1 MKDER
6 KEKVLSELRG
16 SIVEQISLFNKSL
29 KESDFSKMAK
39 AEAELKELETQYAD
53 LKATE
58 VFDEVGDEANPI
70 KAAIIKYWH
79 PVLSHKNIREDG
91 KLVRFELV
99 EDKMRQID
107 LVKLAKY
114 CGIKSD
120 WQYAIE
126 KFNQL
131 LTLRAA
137 NELKLTKKEIE
148 KICNSFYMNKLS
160 REVELGGTPDSNTQ
174 ICKQL
179 QKIVDD
185 MVFEDDGKGKNK
197 FKVNNHDV
205 AYLLMCYTKKNNK
218 KALTVSTAK
227 HSVVH
232 RLIMDVEHRVVCNK
246 VYGLDFKIAKDS
258 EQTAP
263 ATKKAEAEPKKVS
276 KKETKENAENV
287 TEVEKKSA

>member
-1 MKDER
+1 MTDER
-6 KEKVLSELRG
+6 KQKVLSELRNG
-16 SIVEQISLFNKSL
+16 IVEQIDVFNKSL
-29 KESDFSKMAK
+29 QESNFSAMAK

-53 LKATE
+53 VKATE
-58 VFDEVGDEANPI
+58 VFDEVGEAENPI
-70 KAAIIKYWH
+70 KAAIIKYWY

-91 KLVRFELV
+91 KLVKFELV

-107 LVKLAKY
+107 LVRLAKY
-114 CGIKSD
+114 CNIKAD

-160 REVELGGTPDSNTQ
+160 RQVELGGTPDSNTQ

-197 FKVNNHDV
+197 YKVNNHDI

-227 HSVVH
+227 NSVIH
-232 RLIMDVEHRVVCNK
+232 RLVMDVEHRIILGK
-246 VYGLDFKIAKDS
+246 VYGLDYKIAKDT
-258 EQTAP
+258 EPAP
-263 ATKKAEAEPKKVS
+263 KEVS
-276 KKETKENAENV
+276 KKETKKNAEKV
-287 TEVEKKSA
+287 KELEKTA

>member
-16 SIVEQISLFNKSL
+16 SIVEQIELFNKSL

-58 VFDEVGDEANPI
+58 VFDEVGDEENPI
-70 KAAIIKYWH
+70 KAAIIKYWY

-91 KLVRFELV
+91 KLVKFELI

-114 CGIKSD
+114 CNIKAD

-148 KICNSFYMNKLS
+148 QICNSFYMNKLS

-197 FKVNNHDV
+197 YKVNNHDV

-232 RLIMDVEHRVVCNK
+232 RLIMDIEHRVILGK
-246 VYGLDFKIAKDS
+246 VYGLDYKIAKDT
-258 EQTAP
+258 ETTV
-263 ATKKAEAEPKKVS
+263 TKKVEAEKVS
-276 KKETKENAENV
+276 EKKTKKNAEKV
-287 TEVEKKSA
+287 AEVEKKTA